1 MPLELLREIATKELP
16 LTVTDL
22 PQIDKLR
29 VLRASGHIAVLLPA
43 PGAADANQFA
53 RVLAVTVKGHE
64 AIAANKSATS

>member
-22 PQIDKLR
+22 AQIDKLR

-43 PGAADANQFA
+43 PGAAAVNQFA

-64 AIAANKSATS
+64 AIAAGQSSPS